1 MGIPIMRQ
9 YTNPDFYLNNRT
21 VFGMKWIFLVMCG
34 GRGCGKTRSTQNYL
48 LRRFF
53 KKGKKCVWLR
63 LTEPACRKL
72 LANNGRD
79 FFDPTIVDYWRLA
92 DHKIETRGN
101 SIFIDSREF
110 CRICAISTFYQD
122 KGVAGMSGHVTKRD
136 PENRAAKREIK
147 NVIEKY
153 ETVCCDEFNREARA
167 EKRTFDITYAFVN
180 QLETI
185 CRLDTNRRVILL
197 GNTLSEASDLL
208 AECFR
213 FIPDKPG
220 IYRLHKKH
228 AVIWSIEDSDKYKE
242 ARKNSIAGMLA
253 PEESTFTNEISSDL
267 ELVTRKPLGPQTR
280 VIRFAGNKYF
290 VMCGNVVTCQKVS
303 KTSTLPTTTM
313 RPYISGYPYYKE
325 RANEII
331 LQAQQRKLEFDKLIT
346 LKLFMKEIQ
355 LIKGA

>member
-1 MGIPIMRQ
+1 MGLPIMRQ

-34 GRGCGKTRSTQNYL
+34 GRGCGKTFSTQNYL
-48 LRRFF
+48 LRQFF
-53 KKGKKCVWLR
+53 KKGRKNIWLR
-63 LTEPACRKL
+63 LKEPACRKL
-72 LANNGRD
+72 LGSDGRD
-79 FFDPTIVDYWRLA
+79 FFDA
-92 DHKIETRGN
+92 KIIIKWHLDEHDIDVRGN
-101 SIFIDSREF
+101 SIFIDGKEF
-110 CRICAISTFYQD
+110 CRICAISTFFQD
-122 KGVAGMSGHVTKRD
+122 KGVAGMSGHVTKRN
-136 PENRAAKREIK
+136 PENRAAKREIE
-147 NVIEKY
+147 NVVKKY
-153 ETVCCDEFNREARA
+153 QNIVCDEFNMERS

-185 CRLDTNRRVILL
+185 CRLDRNRRVILL

-208 AECFR
+208 ADCFR

-220 IYRLHKKH
+220 IYRLHKPP
-228 AVIWSIEDSDKYKE
+228 AVIWSIEDNEKYKE

-253 PEESTFTNEISSDL
+253 PEESTFTNEISSDM

>member
-1 MGIPIMRQ
+1 MGLPIMRQ

-72 LANNGRD
+72 LGNNGRD
-79 FFDPTIVDYWRLA
+79 FFDLTIVEYWRLA

-101 SIFIDSREF
+101 CIFIDGREF

-153 ETVCCDEFNREARA
+153 EVVCCDEFNREARA

-197 GNTLSEASDLL
+197 GNTLSEASELL

-267 ELVTRKPLGPQTR
+267 ELVTKKPLGSQTR
-280 VIRFAGNKYF
+280 IIRFAGNKYF